1 MNEERCKWMEEASYK
16 LKLLLKFE
24 GDFIIPDKK
33 TLRAFLNRP
42 TLIFKMMYKDSP
54 DILKEELDK
63 LRIFEEENRK
73 SVEITEDNLRKLEEF
88 YEKGFTSDYAALEI
102 VKWCDTPEES
112 GKYIV
117 SPEIYTF
124 QMMIAFLVL
133 AVIVGIAV
141 ILMGTLKDKENVK
154 IESSKISNAYSK
166 SNDFTGYV
174 ENNLNAW
181 DGNIE
186 MKSSK
191 NLFELQYNNVPSF
204 NTCIMLIEKQKETG
218 WSSIIIDGKELK
230 ELYKIKD
237 SDIALACR
245 SKKESVNIVF
255 QKYK

>member
-1 MNEERCKWMEEASYK
+1 MNEEKQIWMQKASHQ
-16 LKLLLKFE
+16 LKLLLNFE
-24 GDFIIPDKK
+24 GNFIIPDKK
-33 TLRAFLNRP
+33 TLKAFLKRP
-42 TLIFKMMYKDSP
+42 TLIFKMMYEESP
-54 DILKEELDK
+54 DILAEELEK
-63 LRIFEEENRK
+63 YRIFEDGNRE
-73 SVEITEDNLRKLEEF
+73 SVELSEDDLNLLNQF
-88 YEKGFTSDYAALEI
+88 YEKGFNPDDAALEI

-112 GKYIV
+112 GKYLV

-124 QMMIAFLVL
+124 HMMITFLVL

-154 IESSKISNAYSK
+154 IESNKISNAYSK
-166 SNDFTGYV
+166 SNDFTGHI
-174 ENNLNAW
+174 ENNLNVW

-191 NLFELQYNNVPSF
+191 NLFELQYDNVPSF
-204 NTCIMLIEKQKETG
+204 NTCLMLIEKQKETG

-230 ELYKIKD
+230 ELDKIKD